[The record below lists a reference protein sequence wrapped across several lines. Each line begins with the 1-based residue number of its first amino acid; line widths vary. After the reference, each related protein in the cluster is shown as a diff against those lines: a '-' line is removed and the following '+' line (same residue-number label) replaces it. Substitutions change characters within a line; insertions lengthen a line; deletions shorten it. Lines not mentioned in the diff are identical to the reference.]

1 MLGFKPKTWFALLK
15 LVWINY
21 SFSLGIGTDWH
32 FFLSLMSIFFPL
44 KRFFPISFSLINL
57 MTLRETVA
65 LIGNVLVQIFA
76 AIDKISSLRLKFS
89 EAFCRSLLCIM
100 PMYLTEIL
108 TFSDE
113 GPNMSLRVKIY
124 SGKMSLEIIEC
135 DCQKAGAEICSML
148 FPTAV
153 HWTICILV
161 HRKALQFWTS
171 QQLKQ
176 QARLYCHPSGRLVI
190 NQFTPMEPV

>member
-21 SFSLGIGTDWH
+21 WFSLGTGTDWH
-32 FFLSLMSIFFPL
+32 FFLSLMNMFFPL
-44 KRFFPISFSLINL
+44 ERFFPVSFSLINL
-57 MTLRETVA
+57 MTLRETV
-65 LIGNVLVQIFA
+65 GNLLVQIFA
-76 AIDKISSLRLKFS
+76 AIDKICSSLRLKFS

-113 GPNMSLRVKIY
+113 GSNMSLRVKIY
-124 SGKMSLEIIEC
+124 SGKMSLEISEY

-161 HRKALQFWTS
+161 HRKAHQFWTS

-176 QARLYCHPSGRLVI
+176 QARLYCHPSGRLVV